1 MTYQKH
7 YQELLTLFEGYL
19 PEAFPKLALEVATLE
34 ESVRY
39 SLMAGGKRL
48 RPILLLS
55 VLEAAGEPLKPALP
69 FAAALEFIHTY
80 SLIHDDLP
88 CMDND
93 DLRRGK
99 PTNHKV
105 YGEDVALLAGDGL
118 LTEAFRL
125 MSAPERL
132 HDYGAVTVLMVI
144 HNLSTQA
151 GNFGMVAG
159 QMADIQA
166 SHHLEEPKLL
176 EFIHHHKTGALITS
190 SLEIGGLLAGLD
202 QAVVAKLGLFGNAL
216 GKCFQIQDD
225 ILDLTGTEAA
235 IGKPVG
241 SDQRNQKLT
250 YPSLFGLERSQAL
263 AEAAYQEAL
272 THLASTSLKDHRLRQ
287 LTDFVLKRDR

>member
-7 YQELLTLFEGYL
+7 YQELLTLFEAYL
-19 PEAFPKLALEVATLE
+19 PEAFPKLAPEVATLE
-34 ESVRY
+34 EAARY

-105 YGEDVALLAGDGL
+105 YGEDVALLAGDSL

-125 MSAPERL
+125 ISAPERL
-132 HDYGAVTVLMVI
+132 HDYGAVTVLAVVQ
-144 HNLSTQA
+144 NLSTQA

-166 SHHLEEPKLL
+166 DQHQGEPKLL

-190 SLEIGGLLAGLD
+190 SLELGGLLAGLD
-202 QAVVAKLGLFGNAL
+202 QTVVSKLGLFGNAL
-216 GKCFQIQDD
+216 GRCFQIQDD

-272 THLASTSLKDHRLRQ
+272 TQLALTGLKDNRLRQ
-287 LTDFVLKRDR
+287 LTDFVLKRNR